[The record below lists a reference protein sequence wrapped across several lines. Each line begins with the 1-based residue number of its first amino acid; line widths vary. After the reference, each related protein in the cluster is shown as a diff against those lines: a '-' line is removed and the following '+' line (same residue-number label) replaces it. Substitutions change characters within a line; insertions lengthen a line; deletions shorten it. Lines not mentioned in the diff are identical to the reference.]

1 MEKRVPYNTGKV
13 KIGVAYQPR
22 QHYPIS
28 ATESRL
34 QQALLG
40 DQPSLEDRAE
50 RLFLRCLYIIG
61 AVALTIIWFT
71 R

>member
-22 QHYPIS
+22 PRYELS
-28 ATESRL
+28 ATEARL

-40 DQPSLEDRAE
+40 NQPSLEDRAE
-50 RLFLRCLYIIG
+50 RLFLRCLYVIG
-61 AVALTIIWFT
+61 LIGLGIVIAT

>member
-1 MEKRVPYNTGKV
+1 MHKPVPYNTGKI
-13 KIGVAYQPR
+13 KIGAAYQPR
-22 QHYPIS
+22 PRYELS

-50 RLFLRCLYIIG
+50 RLFLRCLYVIA
-61 AVALTIIWFT
+61 AVALAIIWVT